1 MKKLLLFLPLMVSCT
16 TSSES
21 IRELPEFDWMPSSLQ
36 WENNIR
42 NCRSQPQCNPA
53 DLFNLN
59 GYINTIG

>member
-21 IRELPEFDWMPSSLQ
+21 NRELPEFDWMPSSLQ

-42 NCRSQPQCNPA
+42 DCRSQHSAILQIY
-53 DLFNLN
+53 LIELV
-59 GYINTIG
+59 ILIQ